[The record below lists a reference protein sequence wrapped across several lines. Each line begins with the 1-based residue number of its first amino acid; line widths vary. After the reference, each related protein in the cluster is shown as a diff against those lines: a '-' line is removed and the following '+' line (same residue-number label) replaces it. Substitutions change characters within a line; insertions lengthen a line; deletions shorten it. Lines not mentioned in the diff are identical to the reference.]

1 MVNPRRGGSASGVTV
16 DTPESAPAEAPPAG
30 HPRRWLILAVL
41 CSSLTLVMVSNM
53 SLNVALPS
61 IADDLD
67 ASSSQLQWIVDAYA
81 LVFAGLLFAAATLGD
96 RFGRKGALQ
105 LGLVLFVVAA
115 VIGAFV
121 DSAGALIAVRAVMGL
136 GAAFVMPS
144 TLSILIDV
152 FPPHERPKAIAMWA
166 GISAGGAA
174 LGPPISGFLLEHFWW
189 GSVLL
194 ITLPISAFALVA
206 GHVLVP
212 TSRDPNGTKVD
223 LAGVALSILAI
234 GMLVY
239 TIIEAPHQGWG
250 SARTLGGFAVAI
262 VAVVVFVAVE
272 RRKRAPMLDIGLF
285 SNPRFSVASIG
296 IGMAFFA
303 MFGTFFLLTQV
314 FQFVHGQ
321 KPLSAGLMVLP
332 VSFTM
337 MLVAPRAATL
347 AARFGTRTMVPA
359 GLTVVAVALVLFG
372 WMAQLGSPFY
382 MWISGIPLSV
392 GMALTMTPLTALIMS
407 AVPPARAGMGSAM
420 NDATRELGGALG
432 VAVLGSAAA
441 TVYAH
446 GLDDT
451 FGLTPE
457 QTAMTRSGL
466 AGALRTASQLSGPQ
480 AAALANDAT
489 EAFRDGVFV
498 AALVAAAIAATAALI
513 ARLWLP
519 RQELQHGAGGHGH

>member
-1 MVNPRRGGSASGVTV
+1 MTL
-16 DTPESAPAEAPPAG
+16 DTPQSAPPGTPSAG

-105 LGLVLFVVAA
+105 FGLLLFVAAA
-115 VIGAFV
+115 VVGAFV
-121 DSAGALIAVRAVMGL
+121 DSAAALIGIRAVMGL

-152 FPPHERPKAIAMWA
+152 FPGHERPKAIAMWA

-194 ITLPISAFALVA
+194 ITLPISVFALVA
-206 GHVLVP
+206 GHLLVP
-212 TSRDPNGTKVD
+212 TSRDPAGTRLD
-223 LAGVALSILAI
+223 PAGVALSIVAI
-234 GMLVY
+234 STLVY
-239 TIIEAPHQGWG
+239 TIIEAPHQGWA
-250 SARTLGGFAVAI
+250 SARTLGGFALAI
-262 VAVVVFVAVE
+262 VAVVVFVVVE
-272 RRKRAPMLDIGLF
+272 RRQRTPMLDMSLF
-285 SNPRFSVASIG
+285 ANPRFSVASIG

-321 KPLSAGLMVLP
+321 SPLEAGLMVLP
-332 VSFTM
+332 VSLTM
-337 MLVAPRAATL
+337 MFVAPRAAQL
-347 AARFGTRTMVPA
+347 SARYGTRTMVPL
-359 GLTVVAVALVLFG
+359 GLTVVATALAVFG
-372 WMAQLGSPFY
+372 VMAQLGSPFY
-382 MWISGIPLSV
+382 MWIAAVPMSV
-392 GMALTMTPLTALIMS
+392 GMSLTMAPLTSLIMS
-407 AVPPARAGMGSAM
+407 AVPPSRAGMGSAM

-441 TVYAH
+441 TVYTR

-451 FGLTPE
+451 PGLPAE
-457 QTAMTRSGL
+457 LEAMAHSGL
-466 AGALRTASQLSGPQ
+466 AGALRAAAQLGGPD
-480 AAALANDAT
+480 AAALAHDAT
-489 EAFRDGVFV
+489 EAFRNGVLV
-498 AALVAAAIAATAALI
+498 AALVAAGIAAIAAVV
-513 ARLWLP
+513 ARVWLP
-519 RQELQHGAGGHGH
+519 DQEPQHGAGHGH

>member
-1 MVNPRRGGSASGVTV
+1 MTV
-16 DTPESAPAEAPPAG
+16 DTPEAAPPSEHEGG

-105 LGLVLFVVAA
+105 FGLLLFVVAA
-115 VIGAFV
+115 VVGAFV

-152 FPPHERPKAIAMWA
+152 FPGPERPKAIAMWA

-174 LGPPISGFLLEHFWW
+174 LGPPISGLLLEHFWW

-194 ITLPISAFALVA
+194 ITLPISAFALIT
-206 GHVLVP
+206 GHLLVP
-212 TSRDPNGTKVD
+212 TSRDPAGTRLD
-223 LAGVALSILAI
+223 PAGVVLSIVAI
-234 GMLVY
+234 STLVY
-239 TIIEAPHQGWG
+239 TIIEAPHQGWA
-250 SARTLGGFAVAI
+250 SARTLGGFAFAA
-262 VAVVVFVAVE
+262 VAVVVFVLVE
-272 RRKRAPMLDIGLF
+272 RRQRTPMLDMALF
-285 SNPRFSVASIG
+285 ANPRFSVASLG
-296 IGMAFFA
+296 IGLAFFS
-303 MFGTFFLLTQV
+303 MFGMFFLLTQV
-314 FQFVHGQ
+314 LQFVHGLS
-321 KPLSAGLMVLP
+321 PLEAGLMVLP
-332 VSFTM
+332 VSMTM

-347 AARFGTRTMVPA
+347 AARFGTRTMVPV
-359 GLTVVAVALVLFG
+359 GLTVVACGLVVFG
-372 WMAQLGSPFY
+372 LMAQLGSPFY
-382 MWISGIPLSV
+382 VWIGAVPMSM
-392 GMALTMTPLTALIMS
+392 GMAATMAPLTALIMS
-407 AVPPARAGMGSAM
+407 AVPPSRAGMGSAM

-441 TVYAH
+441 TMYTH
-446 GLDDT
+446 GLADT
-451 FGLTPE
+451 SGLPTE
-457 QTAMTRSGL
+457 FTELARSGL
-466 AGALRTASQLSGPQ
+466 AGALRVAGQIGG
-480 AAALANDAT
+480 AEGAALADSAIG
-489 EAFRDGVFV
+489 AFRDGVLV
-498 AALVAAAIAATAALI
+498 AAIVAAAIAATAAVI

-519 RQELQHGAGGHGH
+519 RDEPPHGPGHGH